1 MTGGGF
7 LPSSRRPEAAS
18 CRPAAAMDHLAQA
31 YRSTGNAEKAEA
43 VERQIAETQALQ
55 ERLAQ

>member
-1 MTGGGF
+1 
-7 LPSSRRPEAAS
+7 
-18 CRPAAAMDHLAQA
+18 MDHLAQA